1 MEKTK
6 EQKKILT
13 ASEKTA
19 KKNSFVDGIK
29 DFFRI
34 IWRNK
39 MSRIGL
45 IIIVFFTLL
54 AIFGPM
60 LVPAPK
66 QDFLS
71 RLKAPSSEHWLGTDY
86 AGRDIFCMFVRG
98 SRSVLMVALYAGLFA
113 VVIACAV
120 GITSGLLGGKVDAV
134 LMMITDIV
142 LTMPQ
147 FPVLMV
153 LSLLLD
159 TSNNVLFGLVL
170 GIWSWA
176 ALAKAIR
183 TQVLTL
189 RDKEFIEASKL
200 MGIRNIDIITKD
212 ILPNIVSFV
221 AINFISIMRG
231 AILSAVNLMILG
243 LVPIDGTH
251 WGMILQMAISQTS
264 LLYGGTQAI
273 VNFMT
278 PITGILLYQLGCYLF
293 AMGLDEAM
301 NPRLRR

>member
-1 MEKTK
+1 MKEKAM
-6 EQKKILT
+6 KKGSLV
-13 ASEKTA
+13 S
-19 KKNSFVDGIK
+19 GIQ
-29 DFFRI
+29 DFFKI

-39 MSRIGL
+39 MSRVGL
-45 IIIVFFTLL
+45 LIVAVFILI
-54 AIFGPM
+54 AIFGPIF
-60 LVPAPK
+60 VEEPES
-66 QDFLS
+66 DFLV
-71 RLKAPSSEHWLGTDY
+71 RLKAPSAEHWLGTDY
-86 AGRDIFCMFVRG
+86 AGRDIFSMFIMGTRT
-98 SRSVLMVALYAGLFA
+98 VLMVALYAGVFA
-113 VVIACAV
+113 VVVACAV

-147 FPVLMV
+147 FPVIMV
-153 LSLLLD
+153 LSMVINV
-159 TSNNVLFGLVL
+159 SNNLLFGFVL

-189 RDKEFIEASKL
+189 KDKEFIEASRI
-200 MGIRNIDIITKD
+200 MGISNLNIITKD

-231 AILSAVNLMILG
+231 AILSSVNLMVLG
-243 LVPIDGTH
+243 LVPINGTH
-251 WGMILQMAISQTS
+251 WGMMLQMAIVQTS
-264 LLYGGTQAI
+264 LLYGGIQPI
-273 VNFMT
+273 VNFAT
-278 PITGILLYQLGCYLF
+278 PIMGILLFQLGCYLF

>member
-1 MEKTK
+1 MGKEKTQIQSV
-6 EQKKILT
+6 EKKGTL
-13 ASEKTA
+13 AEG
-19 KKNSFVDGIK
+19 VK
-29 DFFRI
+29 DFFKI

-39 MSRIGL
+39 MSRVGL
-45 IIIVFFTLL
+45 VIVSAFILI
-54 AIFGPM
+54 AIFGPI
-60 LVPAPK
+60 LVPSPK
-66 QDFLS
+66 SDFLV
-71 RLKAPSSEHWLGTDY
+71 RLKPPSAAHWLGTDY
-86 AGRDIFCMFVRG
+86 AGRDIFAMFINGTRT
-98 SRSVLMVALYAGLFA
+98 VLMVALYAGIFA
-113 VVIACAV
+113 IVIACAV

-147 FPVLMV
+147 FPVIMV
-153 LSLLLD
+153 LSMVINVN
-159 TSNNVLFGLVL
+159 NNVLFGLVL

-189 RDKEFIEASKL
+189 KDKDFIEASRI
-200 MGIRNIDIITKD
+200 MGLPNIDIITKD

-231 AILSAVNLMILG
+231 AILSSVNLMVLG

-251 WGMILQMAISQTS
+251 WGMMLQMAISQTS
-264 LLYGGTQAI
+264 LLYGGLQPI

-278 PITGILLYQLGCYLF
+278 PVMGILLFQLGCYLF

>member
-1 MEKTK
+1 MKK
-6 EQKKILT
+6 ELAKEERIDKKGTLV
-13 ASEKTA
+13 E
-19 KKNSFVDGIK
+19 GLK
-29 DFFRI
+29 DFFKI

-39 MSRIGL
+39 MSRVGL
-45 IIIVFFTLL
+45 VIVAVFILI
-54 AIFGPM
+54 AIFGPL
-60 LVPAPK
+60 LVEDPK
-66 QDFLS
+66 SDFLI

-86 AGRDIFCMFVRG
+86 AGRDIFSMFIKGTRT
-98 SRSVLMVALYAGLFA
+98 VLMVALYAGVFA
-113 VVIACAV
+113 VIIACAV

-147 FPVLMV
+147 FPVIMV
-153 LSLLLD
+153 LSMVINV
-159 TSNNVLFGLVL
+159 SNNILFGFVL

-189 RDKEFIEASKL
+189 KDRDFIEASRI
-200 MGIRNIDIITKD
+200 MGLPNIDIITKD
-212 ILPNIVSFV
+212 LLPNIVSFV

-231 AILSAVNLMILG
+231 AILSSVNLMVLG
-243 LVPIDGTH
+243 LVPINGTH
-251 WGMILQMAISQTS
+251 WGMMLQMAIAQTS
-264 LLYGGTQAI
+264 LLYGGIQPI

-278 PITGILLYQLGCYLF
+278 PIMGILLFQLGCYLF

>member
-1 MEKTK
+1 MFKAKTQTQSVEKKGTLL
-6 EQKKILT
+6 E
-13 ASEKTA
+13 
-19 KKNSFVDGIK
+19 GIK

-39 MSRIGL
+39 MSRVGL
-45 IIIVFFTLL
+45 IIVSAFILI
-54 AIFGPM
+54 AIFGPII
-60 LVPAPK
+60 VSAPK
-66 QDFLS
+66 SDFLV
-71 RLKAPSSEHWLGTDY
+71 RLKPPSAAHWLGTDY
-86 AGRDIFCMFVRG
+86 AGRDIFAMFINGTRT
-98 SRSVLMVALYAGLFA
+98 VLMVALYAGIFA
-113 VVIACAV
+113 IIIACAV

-147 FPVLMV
+147 FPVIMV
-153 LSLLLD
+153 LSMVINV
-159 TSNNVLFGLVL
+159 NNNILFGLVL

-189 RDKEFIEASKL
+189 KDKDFIEASRI
-200 MGIRNIDIITKD
+200 MGLPNIDIITKD

-231 AILSAVNLMILG
+231 AILSSVNLMVLG

-251 WGMILQMAISQTS
+251 WGMMLQMAISQTS
-264 LLYGGTQAI
+264 LLYGGLQPI

-278 PITGILLYQLGCYLF
+278 PVMGILLFQLGCYLF

>member
-1 MEKTK
+1 VIDVTK
-6 EQKKILT
+6 EKIIDPGVEKKGT
-13 ASEKTA
+13 FQES
-19 KKNSFVDGIK
+19 VK
-29 DFFRI
+29 DFFKI

-39 MSRIGL
+39 MSRVGL
-45 IIIVFFTLL
+45 IIVSVFILI
-54 AIFGPM
+54 AIFGPIF
-60 LVPAPK
+60 VEAPK
-66 QDFLS
+66 SDFLV
-71 RLKAPSSEHWLGTDY
+71 RLKPPSAEHLLGTDY
-86 AGRDIFCMFVRG
+86 AGRDILAMFINGTRT
-98 SRSVLMVALYAGLFA
+98 VLMVALYAGIFA

-120 GITSGLLGGKVDAV
+120 GITAGLLGGKVDAV

-147 FPVLMV
+147 FPVIMV
-153 LSLLLD
+153 LSMVINV
-159 TSNNVLFGLVL
+159 NNNILFGLVL

-189 RDKEFIEASKL
+189 KDKDFIEASRI
-200 MGIRNIDIITKD
+200 MGLPNIDIITKD
-212 ILPNIVSFV
+212 LLPNIVSFV

-231 AILSAVNLMILG
+231 AILSSVNLMVLG

-251 WGMILQMAISQTS
+251 WGMMLQMAISQTS
-264 LLYGGTQAI
+264 LLYGGLQPI
-273 VNFMT
+273 VNFLT
-278 PITGILLYQLGCYLF
+278 PVMGILLFQLGCYLF

>member
-1 MEKTK
+1 MKNGLTK
-6 EQKKILT
+6 EQT
-13 ASEKTA
+13 YEKQGTL
-19 KKNSFVDGIK
+19 VEGLK
-29 DFFRI
+29 DFFKI

-39 MSRIGL
+39 MSRVGL
-45 IIIVFFTLL
+45 IIVTIFILI
-54 AIFGPM
+54 AIFGPL
-60 LVPAPK
+60 LVADPVSN
-66 QDFLS
+66 FGV
-71 RLKAPSSEHWLGTDY
+71 RLRAPSAQHWLGTDY
-86 AGRDIFCMFVRG
+86 AGRDIFSMFIKGTRT
-98 SRSVLMVALYAGLFA
+98 VLMVALYAGIFA

-120 GITSGLLGGKVDAV
+120 GITSGLLGGKVDTV

-147 FPVLMV
+147 FPVIMV
-153 LSLLLD
+153 LSMVINV
-159 TSNNVLFGLVL
+159 SNNILFGLVL

-189 RDKEFIEASKL
+189 KDKDFIEASRI
-200 MGIRNIDIITKD
+200 MGISNLDIITKD
-212 ILPNIVSFV
+212 VLPNIVSFV

-231 AILSAVNLMILG
+231 AIVSSVNLMVLG
-243 LVPIDGTH
+243 LVPINGTH
-251 WGMILQMAISQTS
+251 WGMMLQMAIAQTS
-264 LLYGGTQAI
+264 LLYGGLQPI

-278 PITGILLYQLGCYLF
+278 PIMGILLFQLGCYLF

>member
-1 MEKTK
+1 MKNGLTK
-6 EQKKILT
+6 EQT
-13 ASEKTA
+13 YEKQGTLIE
-19 KKNSFVDGIK
+19 GLK
-29 DFFRI
+29 DFFKI

-39 MSRIGL
+39 MSRVGL
-45 IIIVFFTLL
+45 IIVTLFIL
-54 AIFGPM
+54 IAIFGPL
-60 LVPAPK
+60 LVADPVSN
-66 QDFLS
+66 FGV
-71 RLKAPSSEHWLGTDY
+71 RLRAPSAQHWLGTDY
-86 AGRDIFCMFVRG
+86 AGRDIFSMFIKGTRT
-98 SRSVLMVALYAGLFA
+98 VLMVALYAGIFA

-120 GITSGLLGGKVDAV
+120 GITSGLLGGKVDTV

-147 FPVLMV
+147 FPVIMV
-153 LSLLLD
+153 LSMVINV
-159 TSNNVLFGLVL
+159 SNNILFGLVL

-189 RDKEFIEASKL
+189 KDKDFIEASRI
-200 MGIRNIDIITKD
+200 MGISNLDIITKD
-212 ILPNIVSFV
+212 VLPNIVSFV

-231 AILSAVNLMILG
+231 AIVSSVNLMVLG
-243 LVPIDGTH
+243 LVPINGTH
-251 WGMILQMAISQTS
+251 WGMMLQMAIAQTS
-264 LLYGGTQAI
+264 LLYGGLQPI

-278 PITGILLYQLGCYLF
+278 PIMGILLFQLGCYLF

>member
-1 MEKTK
+1 MKTLKK
-6 EQKKILT
+6 EQ
-13 ASEKTA
+13 AVQEKGTLLE
-19 KKNSFVDGIK
+19 SVK
-29 DFFRI
+29 DFFKV

-39 MSRIGL
+39 MSRVGL
-45 IIIVFFTLL
+45 IIVSIFILL

-60 LVPAPK
+60 LVSDPK
-66 QDFLS
+66 SDFLI
-71 RLKAPSSEHWLGTDY
+71 RLQEPSASHWLGTDY
-86 AGRDIFCMFVRG
+86 AGRDIFSMFIKGTRT
-98 SRSVLMVALYAGLFA
+98 VLMVALYAGVFA
-113 VVIACAV
+113 IIIACAV

-147 FPVLMV
+147 FPVIMV
-153 LSLLLD
+153 LTMVINVD
-159 TSNNVLFGLVL
+159 NNVLFGLVL

-189 RDKEFIEASKL
+189 KDKEFIEASRI
-200 MGIRNIDIITKD
+200 MGISNLDIITKD
-212 ILPNIVSFV
+212 VLPNIVSFV

-231 AILSAVNLMILG
+231 AILSSVNLMILG
-243 LVPIDGTH
+243 LVPINGTH
-251 WGMILQMAISQTS
+251 WGMMLQMAIAQTS
-264 LLYGGTQAI
+264 LLYGGLQSI

-278 PITGILLYQLGCYLF
+278 PIMGILLFQLGCYLF

>member
-1 MEKTK
+1 MKTK
-6 EQKKILT
+6 KIERKGT
-13 ASEKTA
+13 FT
-19 KKNSFVDGIK
+19 DGMK
-29 DFFRI
+29 DFFRV
-34 IWRNK
+34 IWKNK
-39 MSRIGL
+39 MSRAGL
-45 IIIVFFTLL
+45 IIISVFVLT

-60 LVPAPK
+60 FAEEPRSN
-66 QDFLS
+66 FLN
-71 RLKAPSSEHWLGTDY
+71 RLKEPSFRYWLGTDY
-86 AGRDIFCMFVRG
+86 AGRDIFSMFIMG
-98 SRSVLMVALYAGLFA
+98 TRSVLMVALYAGIFA

-120 GITSGLLGGKVDAV
+120 GITSGLLGGKIDAV
-134 LMMITDIV
+134 LMMVTDIV

-147 FPVLMV
+147 FPVIMV
-153 LSLLLD
+153 LSMVINV
-159 TSNNVLFGLVL
+159 SNNVLFGFVL

-189 RDKEFIEASKL
+189 RDREFIEASRL
-200 MGIRNIDIITKD
+200 MGIRNFDIITKD

-231 AILSAVNLMILG
+231 AILASVNLMVLG
-243 LVPIDGTH
+243 LVPINGTH
-251 WGMILQMAISQTS
+251 WGMMLQMAIAQTS
-264 LLYGGTQAI
+264 LLYGGVQPI

-278 PITGILLYQLGCYLF
+278 PIMGILLFQLGCYMF

>member
-1 MEKTK
+1 MKMQKTK
-6 EQKKILT
+6 TGSRSGKG
-13 ASEKTA
+13 
-19 KKNSFVDGIK
+19 SFIEGVK

-39 MSRIGL
+39 MSRVGL
-45 IIIVFFTLL
+45 IIVSVFILL
-54 AIFGPM
+54 AIFGP
-60 LVPAPK
+60 LFVTDPK
-66 QDFLS
+66 TNFLI
-71 RLKAPSSEHWLGTDY
+71 RLREPSWQHWLGTDY
-86 AGRDIFCMFVRG
+86 AGRDIFSMFIKGTRT
-98 SRSVLMVALYAGLFA
+98 VLMVALYAGIFA
-113 VVIACAV
+113 VIIACGV
-120 GITSGLLGGKVDAV
+120 GITAGLLGGKTDAV

-147 FPVLMV
+147 FPVIMV
-153 LSLLLD
+153 LSMVINV
-159 TSNNVLFGLVL
+159 SNDLLFGFVL

-183 TQVLTL
+183 TQVMTL
-189 RDKEFIEASKL
+189 RNKEFIEASRL

-231 AILSAVNLMILG
+231 AILSSVSLMVLG
-243 LVPIDGTH
+243 LVPINGAH
-251 WGMILQMAISQTS
+251 WGMMLQMAIAQTS
-264 LLYGGTQAI
+264 LLYGGLQPI

-278 PITGILLYQLGCYLF
+278 PIMGILLFQLGCYLF

>member
-1 MEKTK
+1 MKEKT
-6 EQKKILT
+6 L
-13 ASEKTA
+13 EKG
-19 KKNSFVDGIK
+19 SLVSGIQ
-29 DFFRI
+29 DFFRV

-39 MSRIGL
+39 MSRVGL
-45 IIIVFFTLL
+45 VIVSIFILV
-54 AIFGPM
+54 AIFGPA
-60 LVPAPK
+60 LVQEPES
-66 QDFLS
+66 DFLV

-86 AGRDIFCMFVRG
+86 AGRDIFSMFIMGTRT
-98 SRSVLMVALYAGLFA
+98 VLMVALYAGVFA
-113 VVIACAV
+113 VIVACAV
-120 GITSGLLGGKVDAV
+120 GITSGLLGGKADAV

-147 FPVLMV
+147 FPVIMV
-153 LSLLLD
+153 LSMVINV
-159 TSNNVLFGLVL
+159 SNNLLFGFVL

-189 RDKEFIEASKL
+189 KDKDFIEASRI
-200 MGIRNIDIITKD
+200 MGISNINIITKD

-231 AILSAVNLMILG
+231 AILSSVNLMVLG
-243 LVPIDGTH
+243 LVPINGTH
-251 WGMILQMAISQTS
+251 WGMMLQMAIGQTS
-264 LLYGGTQAI
+264 LLYGGIQPI
-273 VNFMT
+273 VNFAT
-278 PITGILLYQLGCYLF
+278 PIMGILLFQLGCYLF

>member
-1 MEKTK
+1 MKNGLTK
-6 EQKKILT
+6 EQT
-13 ASEKTA
+13 YEKQGTLIE
-19 KKNSFVDGIK
+19 GLK
-29 DFFRI
+29 DFFKI

-39 MSRIGL
+39 MSRVGL
-45 IIIVFFTLL
+45 IIVTIFILI
-54 AIFGPM
+54 AIFGPL
-60 LVPAPK
+60 LVADPVSN
-66 QDFLS
+66 FGV
-71 RLKAPSSEHWLGTDY
+71 RLRAPSAQHWLGTDY
-86 AGRDIFCMFVRG
+86 AGRDIFSMFIKGTRT
-98 SRSVLMVALYAGLFA
+98 VLMVALYAGIFA

-120 GITSGLLGGKVDAV
+120 GITSGLLGGKVDTV

-147 FPVLMV
+147 FPVIMV
-153 LSLLLD
+153 LSMVINV
-159 TSNNVLFGLVL
+159 SNNILFGLVL

-189 RDKEFIEASKL
+189 KDKDFIEASRI
-200 MGIRNIDIITKD
+200 MGISNLDIITKD
-212 ILPNIVSFV
+212 VLPNIVSFV

-231 AILSAVNLMILG
+231 AIVSSVNLMVLG
-243 LVPIDGTH
+243 LVPINGTH
-251 WGMILQMAISQTS
+251 WGMMLQMAIAQTS
-264 LLYGGTQAI
+264 LLYGGLQPI

-278 PITGILLYQLGCYLF
+278 PIMGILLFQLGCYLF

>member
-1 MEKTK
+1 MNTK
-6 EQKKILT
+6 KAERQEIVKKGTFAEGL
-13 ASEKTA
+13 
-19 KKNSFVDGIK
+19 K
-29 DFFRI
+29 DFFKI

-39 MSRIGL
+39 MSRFGL
-45 IIIVFFTLL
+45 IVLVIFILI
-54 AIFGPM
+54 AIFGSM
-60 LVPAPK
+60 FVSAP
-66 QDFLS
+66 QSNFLL
-71 RLKAPSSEHWLGTDY
+71 RLQSPSSEHWLGTDY
-86 AGRDIFCMFVRG
+86 AGRDVFSMFIMG
-98 SRSVLMVALYAGLFA
+98 TRSVLMVALYAGIFA

-147 FPVLMV
+147 FPVIMV
-153 LSLLLD
+153 LSMVINV
-159 TSNNVLFGLVL
+159 SNNILFGFVL

-189 RDKEFIEASKL
+189 KDKEFIQASRI
-200 MGIRNIDIITKD
+200 MGISNINIITKD
-212 ILPNIVSFV
+212 VLPNIVSFV

-231 AILSAVNLMILG
+231 AILSSVNLMVLG
-243 LVPIDGTH
+243 IVPINGTH
-251 WGMILQMAISQTS
+251 WGMMLQMAIAQTS
-264 LLYGGTQAI
+264 LFYGGIQPI
-273 VNFMT
+273 VNFLT
-278 PITGILLYQLGCYLF
+278 PIMGILFFQLGCYTF

>member
-1 MEKTK
+1 MMKTLKK
-6 EQKKILT
+6 EQ
-13 ASEKTA
+13 AVQEKGTLLE
-19 KKNSFVDGIK
+19 SVK
-29 DFFRI
+29 DFFKV

-39 MSRIGL
+39 MSRVGL
-45 IIIVFFTLL
+45 IIVSIFILL

-60 LVPAPK
+60 LVSDPK
-66 QDFLS
+66 SDFLA
-71 RLKAPSSEHWLGTDY
+71 RLQEPSASHWLGTDY
-86 AGRDIFCMFVRG
+86 AGRDIFSMFIKGTRT
-98 SRSVLMVALYAGLFA
+98 VLMVALYAGVFA
-113 VVIACAV
+113 IIIACAV

-147 FPVLMV
+147 FPVIMV
-153 LSLLLD
+153 LTMVINVD
-159 TSNNVLFGLVL
+159 NNVLFGLVL

-189 RDKEFIEASKL
+189 KDKEFIEASRI
-200 MGIRNIDIITKD
+200 MGISNLDIITKD
-212 ILPNIVSFV
+212 VLPNIVSFV

-231 AILSAVNLMILG
+231 AILSSVNLMILG
-243 LVPIDGTH
+243 LVPINGTH
-251 WGMILQMAISQTS
+251 WGMMLQMAIAQTS
-264 LLYGGTQAI
+264 LLYGGLQSI

-278 PITGILLYQLGCYLF
+278 PIMGILLFQLGCYLF

>member
-1 MEKTK
+1 MAKEKMQSRSVEKKGTLME
-6 EQKKILT
+6 
-13 ASEKTA
+13 S
-19 KKNSFVDGIK
+19 VK
-29 DFFRI
+29 DFFKI

-39 MSRIGL
+39 MSRVGL
-45 IIIVFFTLL
+45 IIVSAFILI
-54 AIFGPM
+54 AIFGPIFM
-60 LVPAPK
+60 DAPK
-66 QDFLS
+66 SDFLI
-71 RLKAPSSEHWLGTDY
+71 RLKPPSAEHWLGTDY
-86 AGRDIFCMFVRG
+86 AGRDIFAMFINGTRT
-98 SRSVLMVALYAGLFA
+98 VLMVALYAGIFA
-113 VVIACAV
+113 VVIACAI
-120 GITSGLLGGKVDAV
+120 GITSGLLGGRVDAV

-147 FPVLMV
+147 FPVIMV
-153 LSLLLD
+153 LSMVINV
-159 TSNNVLFGLVL
+159 SNNILFGLVL

-189 RDKEFIEASKL
+189 KDRDFIEASRI
-200 MGIRNIDIITKD
+200 MGLPNIDIITKD

-221 AINFISIMRG
+221 AVNFISIMRG
-231 AILSAVNLMILG
+231 AILSSVNLMVLG

-251 WGMILQMAISQTS
+251 WGMMLQMAISQTS
-264 LLYGGTQAI
+264 LLYGGLQPI

-278 PITGILLYQLGCYLF
+278 PVMGILLFQLGCYLF

>member
-1 MEKTK
+1 M
-6 EQKKILT
+6 KIL
-13 ASEKTA
+13 
-19 KKNSFVDGIK
+19 KKNRKGTAFEGAR
-29 DFFRI
+29 DFFSI

-45 IIIVFFTLL
+45 VIVVMFVLI
-54 AIFGPM
+54 AIFGPAF
-60 LVPAPK
+60 VDEPK
-66 QDFLS
+66 NNFLI
-71 RLKAPSSEHWLGTDY
+71 RLQEPSAEHWLGTDY
-86 AGRDIFCMFVRG
+86 AGRDIFSMFIKGTRT
-98 SRSVLMVALYAGLFA
+98 VLMVALYAGIFA

-147 FPVLMV
+147 FPVIMV
-153 LSLLLD
+153 LSMVINV
-159 TSNNVLFGLVL
+159 TNNILFGFVL

-189 RDKEFIEASKL
+189 KDKEFIEASRI
-200 MGIRNIDIITKD
+200 MGIHNFNIITKD
-212 ILPNIVSFV
+212 IFPNIVSFV

-231 AILSAVNLMILG
+231 AILSSVNLMVLG
-243 LVPIDGTH
+243 LVPINGTH
-251 WGMILQMAISQTS
+251 WGMMLQMAIAQTS
-264 LLYGGTQAI
+264 LLYGGIQPL

-278 PITGILLYQLGCYLF
+278 PIMGILLFQLGCYMF

>member
-1 MEKTK
+1 MKGKSLEKGS
-6 EQKKILT
+6 LL
-13 ASEKTA
+13 S
-19 KKNSFVDGIK
+19 GIQ

-39 MSRIGL
+39 MSRVGL
-45 IIIVFFTLL
+45 IIVSIFILV
-54 AIFGPM
+54 AIFGPV
-60 LVPAPK
+60 LVAEPESN
-66 QDFLS
+66 FLV
-71 RLKAPSSEHWLGTDY
+71 RLKAPSAEHWLGTDY
-86 AGRDIFCMFVRG
+86 AGRDIFSMFIMGTRT
-98 SRSVLMVALYAGLFA
+98 VLMVALYAGIFA
-113 VVIACAV
+113 VIVACAV

-147 FPVLMV
+147 FPVIMV
-153 LSLLLD
+153 LSMVINV
-159 TSNNVLFGLVL
+159 SNNLLFGFVL

-189 RDKEFIEASKL
+189 KDKEFIEASRI
-200 MGIRNIDIITKD
+200 MGISNINIITKD

-221 AINFISIMRG
+221 AVNFISIMRG
-231 AILSAVNLMILG
+231 AILSSVNLMVLG
-243 LVPIDGTH
+243 LVPINGTH
-251 WGMILQMAISQTS
+251 WGMMLQMAIGQTS
-264 LLYGGTQAI
+264 LLYGGIQPI
-273 VNFMT
+273 VNFAT
-278 PITGILLYQLGCYLF
+278 PIMGILLFQLGCYLL

>member
-1 MEKTK
+1 MSGKTLMKEKT
-6 EQKKILT
+6 L
-13 ASEKTA
+13 EKG
-19 KKNSFVDGIK
+19 SLVSGIQ
-29 DFFRI
+29 DFFRV

-39 MSRIGL
+39 MSRVGL
-45 IIIVFFTLL
+45 VIVSIFILV
-54 AIFGPM
+54 AIFGPA
-60 LVPAPK
+60 LVQEPES
-66 QDFLS
+66 DFLV

-86 AGRDIFCMFVRG
+86 AGRDIFSMFIMGTRT
-98 SRSVLMVALYAGLFA
+98 VLMVALYAGVFA
-113 VVIACAV
+113 VIVACAV
-120 GITSGLLGGKVDAV
+120 GITSGLLGGKADAV

-147 FPVLMV
+147 FPVIMV
-153 LSLLLD
+153 LSMVINV
-159 TSNNVLFGLVL
+159 SNNLLFGFVL

-189 RDKEFIEASKL
+189 KDKDFIEASRI
-200 MGIRNIDIITKD
+200 MGISNINIITKD

-231 AILSAVNLMILG
+231 AILSSVNLMVLG
-243 LVPIDGTH
+243 LVPINGTH
-251 WGMILQMAISQTS
+251 WGMMLQMAIGQTS
-264 LLYGGTQAI
+264 LLYGGIQPI
-273 VNFMT
+273 VNFAT
-278 PITGILLYQLGCYLF
+278 PIMGILLFQLGCYLF

>member
-1 MEKTK
+1 MLKK
-6 EQKKILT
+6 EQVKKQ
-13 ASEKTA
+13 EKSRNISMLA
-19 KKNSFVDGIK
+19 GVR
-29 DFFRI
+29 DFFAV
-34 IWRNK
+34 IWKNK
-39 MSRIGL
+39 MSRVGL
-45 IIIVFFTLL
+45 VIVTIFILI
-54 AIFGPM
+54 AIFGPIF
-60 LVPAPK
+60 VEEP
-66 QDFLS
+66 QSNFLI
-71 RLKAPSSEHWLGTDY
+71 RLQGPSSEHWLGTDY
-86 AGRDIFCMFVRG
+86 AGRDIFSMFIKGTRT
-98 SRSVLMVALYAGLFA
+98 VLMVALYAGIFA

-147 FPVLMV
+147 FPVIMV
-153 LSLLLD
+153 LSMVINV
-159 TSNNVLFGLVL
+159 TNNILFGFVL

-189 RDKEFIEASKL
+189 KDKEFIEASRI
-200 MGIRNIDIITKD
+200 MGIHNFDIITKD
-212 ILPNIVSFV
+212 IFPNIVSFV

-231 AILSAVNLMILG
+231 AILSSVNLMVLG
-243 LVPIDGTH
+243 LVPINGTH
-251 WGMILQMAISQTS
+251 WGMMLQMAIAQTS
-264 LLYGGTQAI
+264 LLYGGIQPL

-278 PITGILLYQLGCYLF
+278 PIMGILLFQLGCYMF